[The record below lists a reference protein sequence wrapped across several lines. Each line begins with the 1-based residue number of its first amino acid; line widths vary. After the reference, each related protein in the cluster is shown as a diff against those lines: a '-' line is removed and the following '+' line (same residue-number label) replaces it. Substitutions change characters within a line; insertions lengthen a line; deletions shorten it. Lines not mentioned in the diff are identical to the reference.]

1 MKINSIKESNRQDNS
16 YQLKQSLLKRIV
28 AIDCIIYNCFNINYY
43 LNMKKKE
50 LSYFAK
56 YSGGGI
62 KIWKEH

>member
-1 MKINSIKESNRQDNS
+1 MKINSIKESNREDNS

-28 AIDCIIYNCFNINYY
+28 AMDCIIYNCFNINYY

-56 YSGGGI
+56 YFGGGI
-62 KIWKEH
+62 KI

>member
-1 MKINSIKESNRQDNS
+1 MRINSIKESNRQDNS

-28 AIDCIIYNCFNINYY
+28 AIGCIIYNCCNINYY

-62 KIWKEH
+62 KI